1 MIFIEIL
8 HRINEVEE
16 EILFFISALIAEII
30 GTIAGFGSSTIFL
43 PLALLFV
50 DFKTAI
56 ILVAIF
62 HLFGNLGRL
71 TFFRQ
76 GLDRRIILQ
85 FGVPSIL
92 LSLLGAFMIGVL
104 PQTFLKL
111 ILGIF
116 LIVTSV
122 SFLAKLGLKFPAN
135 SGTFIIGGSI
145 TGFITALV
153 GTGGALRATLLQGFN
168 IEKIKYIATAAT
180 IALATDASRIPIYIL
195 QGFMTEQYLVY
206 VPALFGIALAGS
218 FIGRRMVKM
227 INQELFR
234 KIVLIAIILV
244 SIKLIV
250 DGLLAQ

>member
-1 MIFIEIL
+1 VL
-8 HRINEVEE
+8 SE

-30 GTIAGFGSSTIFL
+30 GTMAGFGSSTIFL

-62 HLFGNLGRL
+62 HLFGNLSRII
-71 TFFRQ
+71 FFRQ
-76 GLDRRIILQ
+76 GFDKKIILQ
-85 FGVPSIL
+85 FGMPSIL
-92 LSLLGAFMIGVL
+92 FSLLGALMIGIL
-104 PQTFLKL
+104 PQPVLKL
-111 ILGIF
+111 VLGIF
-116 LIVTSV
+116 LITTSV
-122 SFLAKLGLKFPAN
+122 SFLIKPELKIPAN
-135 SGTFIIGGSI
+135 TSTFIAGGSV

-180 IALATDASRIPIYIL
+180 IALATDATRIPVYIS
-195 QGFMTEQYLVY
+195 QGFLTEQYFIY
-206 VPALFGIALAGS
+206 IPILFGIAISGS
-218 FIGRRMVKM
+218 FLGRRIVKR

-234 KIVLIAIILV
+234 KIVLVAIILV
-244 SIKLIV
+244 SIKFII

>member
-1 MIFIEIL
+1 ML
-8 HRINEVEE
+8 AE

-30 GTIAGFGSSTIFL
+30 GTMAGFGSSTIFL

-62 HLFGNLGRL
+62 HLFGNLSRII
-71 TFFRQ
+71 FFRQ
-76 GLDRRIILQ
+76 GFDKKIILQ

-92 LSLLGAFMIGVL
+92 FSLLGALMIGVL
-104 PQTFLKL
+104 PQPVLKL
-111 ILGIF
+111 VLGIF
-116 LIVTSV
+116 LITTSV
-122 SFLAKLGLKFPAN
+122 SFLIKPELKIPAKA
-135 SGTFIIGGSI
+135 STFIAGGSV

-168 IEKIKYIATAAT
+168 IEKVKYIATAAT
-180 IALATDASRIPIYIL
+180 IALATDATRIPVYISQGFLIEQYFIYI
-195 QGFMTEQYLVY
+195 
-206 VPALFGIALAGS
+206 PILFGIAISGS
-218 FIGRRMVKM
+218 FIGRRIVKR

-234 KIVLIAIILV
+234 KIVLVAIILV
-244 SIKLIV
+244 SIKFII

>member
-1 MIFIEIL
+1 VL
-8 HRINEVEE
+8 SE

-30 GTIAGFGSSTIFL
+30 GTMAGFGSSTIFL

-62 HLFGNLGRL
+62 HLFGNLSRII
-71 TFFRQ
+71 FFRQ
-76 GLDRRIILQ
+76 GFDKEIILQ

-92 LSLLGAFMIGVL
+92 FSLLGALMIGIL
-104 PQTFLKL
+104 PQPVLKL
-111 ILGIF
+111 ALGIF
-116 LIVTSV
+116 LITTSV
-122 SFLAKLGLKFPAN
+122 SFLIKPELKIPAN
-135 SGTFIIGGSI
+135 TSTFIAGGSV

-180 IALATDASRIPIYIL
+180 IALATDATRIPVYIS
-195 QGFMTEQYLVY
+195 QGFLTEQYFIY
-206 VPALFGIALAGS
+206 TPILFGIAIAGS
-218 FIGRRMVKM
+218 FIGRRIVKT
-227 INQELFR
+227 INQGLFR
-234 KIVLIAIILV
+234 KIVLVAIILV
-244 SIKLIV
+244 SIKFII

>member
-1 MIFIEIL
+1 M
-8 HRINEVEE
+8 EE
-16 EILFFISALIAEII
+16 ETILFFISALIAEII
-30 GTIAGFGSSTIFL
+30 GTMAGFGSSTIFL

-62 HLFGNLGRL
+62 HLFGNLSRIIL
-71 TFFRQ
+71 FRQ
-76 GLDRRIILQ
+76 GFDKRIVLQ

-92 LSLLGAFMIGVL
+92 LSLLGALMIGVL
-104 PQTFLKL
+104 PQPILKL

-116 LIVTSV
+116 LITTSA
-122 SFLAKLGLKFPAN
+122 SFLIKPGLRIPAN
-135 SGTFIIGGSI
+135 ISTFIAGGSV

-180 IALATDASRIPIYIL
+180 IALATDATRIPVYIS
-195 QGFMTEQYLVY
+195 QGFLTEQYILY
-206 VPALFGIALAGS
+206 IPILFGIALAGS
-218 FIGRRMVKM
+218 FVGRRVVKR

-234 KIVLIAIILV
+234 KIVLVAIIFV
-244 SIKLIV
+244 SIKFII